1 MAQDT
6 VDVLNRRD
14 GTRSLHPTQSLPL
27 QGSATWPSAKQDIAS
42 KGAALGLS
50 PQTTEHLGQSHGA
63 NATQVLD
70 LVASDASLGALLIDD
85 LPYIRAEVVYACRQ
99 EMAMT
104 PYDVLGRR
112 TSITLED
119 RQRGLGIVD
128 EVAGLMAKELSWS
141 AEQQLSMVDAYRS
154 AIEEQIAAEKAPV
167 AMQMQ
172 IQPPSS
178 L

>member
-1 MAQDT
+1 
-6 VDVLNRRD
+6 
-14 GTRSLHPTQSLPL
+14 
-27 QGSATWPSAKQDIAS
+27 
-42 KGAALGLS
+42 
-50 PQTTEHLGQSHGA
+50 
-63 NATQVLD
+63 
-70 LVASDASLGALLIDD
+70 
-85 LPYIRAEVVYACRQ
+85 
-99 EMAMT
+99 MT

>member
-1 MAQDT
+1 MGD
-6 VDVLNRRD
+6 
-14 GTRSLHPTQSLPL
+14 
-27 QGSATWPSAKQDIAS
+27 
-42 KGAALGLS
+42 AAL
-50 PQTTEHLGQSHGA
+50 A
-63 NATQVLD
+63 
-70 LVASDASLGALLIDD
+70 ALLIDD

-119 RQRGLGIVD
+119 RQRGLGVLD
-128 EVAGLMAKELSWS
+128 EVAGLMAKEYSWS
-141 AEQQLSMVDAYRS
+141 AEQQQSMVDAYRN